1 MNRKSYDECSSRA
14 GNDLT
19 TLNKLNLVASIVLC
33 QELYVGCYKTFI
45 GSGLPSNINPIQS
58 VSQCLTKCRSQAPL
72 FAAVKVRQLKYIL
85 IVIDQ
90 YLSYIN
96 N

>member
-1 MNRKSYDECSSRA
+1 MNCKSYDECSSRA
-14 GNDLT
+14 GNGLKI
-19 TLNKLNLVASIVLC
+19 LNILNLDSSIVLC
-33 QELYVGCYKTFI
+33 QELYVGCYNTFI
-45 GSGLPSNINPIQS
+45 GNGLPSNINPIQS
-58 VSQCLTKCRSQAPL
+58 VSQCLTECRSQAPL